1 MSQSYPNPLRV
12 ALVGCGDIAPTHAK
26 ALQKTTRAKLVACMD
41 LAEAS
46 AKSLGEEYGVPYTT
60 RLDELLARTDVDM
73 ITIAT
78 PAFTHVDITA
88 RAAQAG
94 KAVLCEK
101 PLAATLEDAD
111 GMLEACADGGVPLS
125 TCFPLRYLGAA
136 KWTRELLDAG
146 ALGEI
151 AYIRML
157 NLGEKKD
164 SYWTGGFS
172 GRTVTDWRKSKIASG
187 GGIVITNLVHHLDLA
202 RAITGLEA
210 ARAYAEVGTFATEV
224 EVEDIGLASLR
235 YENDAIGLVEGSS
248 ISWGG
253 ADSPFQMTFV
263 GKQGQVRFAL
273 WGGNAEAY
281 LTEPSGDLPAR
292 EWIKRQFEDQAHVD
306 FYDDLAAALQ
316 SGDSPPVTG
325 EDGRAA
331 LEAVVAIYRSAGTG
345 EPVLLP
351 VEECALEDNQ

>member
-1 MSQSYPNPLRV
+1 MSQQYPDPLRV
-12 ALVGCGDIAPTHAK
+12 ALVGCGDIAPAHAK
-26 ALQKTTRAKLVACMD
+26 ALQSTTRAKLVACMD
-41 LAEAS
+41 VAEAS
-46 AKSLGEEYGVPYTT
+46 AKSLGEQYGIPYTT
-60 RLDELLARTDVDM
+60 KLEELLAMSDVDL

-78 PAFTHVDITA
+78 PAFTHLDITQ

-101 PLAATLEDAD
+101 PLAANLADAD
-111 GMLEACADGGVPLS
+111 GMVAACASGGVPLA

-151 AYIRML
+151 VHIRML
-157 NLGEKKD
+157 NLGEKKE

-172 GRTVTDWRKSKIASG
+172 GRTVTDWRKSRTASG
-187 GGIVITNLVHHLDLA
+187 GGIVITNLIHHLDLA

-210 ARAYAEVGTFATEV
+210 ARASAETGTFATDV
-224 EVEDIGLASLR
+224 EVEDVGLATVR

-248 ISWGG
+248 ICWGG
-253 ADSPFQMTFV
+253 TDSAFQMTFV
-263 GKQGQVRFAL
+263 GKKGQVRFAL
-273 WGGNAEAY
+273 WGGAAEAY
-281 LTEPSGDLPAR
+281 LTEAHGDLPAR
-292 EWIKRQFEDQAHVD
+292 EWVKRQFDNQAHVD

-316 SGDSPPVTG
+316 AGDGPPVTG

-331 LEAVVAIYRSAGTG
+331 LEVVVAIYRAAGTG
-345 EPVLLP
+345 QPVLLP
-351 VEECALEDNQ
+351 VEE

>member
-1 MSQSYPNPLRV
+1 MPRTFPNPLRV
-12 ALVGCGDIAPTHAK
+12 ALVGCGDIAPTHGE
-26 ALQKTTRAKLVACMD
+26 ALQKTQRARLVACMD
-41 LAEAS
+41 LNQAS
-46 AKSLGEEYGVPYTT
+46 AQSLGEKYGIPHTT
-60 RLDELLARTDVDM
+60 SLDELLAREDVDLV
-73 ITIAT
+73 TIAT
-78 PAFTHVDITA
+78 PAFTHLDVTL
-88 RAAQAG
+88 RAAAAG

-101 PLAATLEDAD
+101 PLAANLEDAD
-111 GMLEACADGGVPLS
+111 AMLETCAEAGVPLS

-136 KWTRELLDAG
+136 KWTRELLDTG

-157 NLGEKKD
+157 NLGEKKE

-172 GRTVTDWRKSKIASG
+172 GRTVTDWRKSKSASG

-210 ARAYAEVGTFATEV
+210 ARAYAEVGTFATDV
-224 EVEDIGLASLR
+224 EVEDIGLATLR

-248 ISWGG
+248 VSWGG
-253 ADSPFQMTFV
+253 TDSPNQMTFV
-263 GKQGQVRFAL
+263 GKKGQLRFAL
-273 WGGNAEAY
+273 WGGQAEAY

-292 EWIKRQFEDQAHVD
+292 EWIKRQFEDQAHVE

-316 SGDSPPVTG
+316 TGDSPPVTG

-331 LEAVVAIYRSAGTG
+331 LEAVVAIYRAAGTG
-345 EPVLLP
+345 QPVLLP
-351 VEECALEDNQ
+351 VEE